1 MYWCQNSEKNT
12 KFVRIKIDTMY
23 GMHLV
28 LVIYISLKKILA
40 SSKNIS
46 DGKYDYNLLYLLSI
60 ITYKSSTK

>member
-28 LVIYISLKKILA
+28 LVKYISLKKILA

-46 DGKYDYNLLYLLSI
+46 DGKYLTS
-60 ITYKSSTK
+60 

>member
-1 MYWCQNSEKNT
+1 MCIIHRSILSYMYWCQNSEKNT

-46 DGKYDYNLLYLLSI
+46 DGKYLTS
-60 ITYKSSTK
+60 